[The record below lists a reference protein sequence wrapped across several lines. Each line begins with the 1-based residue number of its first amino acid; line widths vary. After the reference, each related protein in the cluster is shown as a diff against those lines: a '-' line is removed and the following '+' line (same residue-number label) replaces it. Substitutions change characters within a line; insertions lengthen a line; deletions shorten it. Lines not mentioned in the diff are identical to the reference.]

1 MATTI
6 DITIPE
12 DLAESLEVSFQAIGR
27 NLLRE
32 LSDVLD
38 IPFRDLVKK
47 VYGPSGTA
55 KIRLCVPATTTA
67 TTAATTAQT
76 KTSCKGIIQHY
87 NGGFLCGLQTVQ
99 GSCFCPTHF
108 GKTTLFNTGL
118 ATPLRRLKGVVT
130 EELWAAPNGL
140 VVNKEGIIMGSLKDG
155 VFCKYRQLLKL
166 RPSNAAARDESGLS
180 CE

>member
-1 MATTI
+1 MTTAI

-12 DLAESLEVSFQAIGR
+12 DLAETLEVSFQAIGR

-47 VYGPSGTA
+47 VYGPSGAA
-55 KIRLCVPATTTA
+55 KIRLCAASTTTTTAAATAATTA
-67 TTAATTAQT
+67 TTAATTSIPT
-76 KTSCKGIIQHY
+76 TCKGIIQHY

-99 GSCFCPTHF
+99 GSCFCSTHF
-108 GKTTLFNTGL
+108 GKATLFNTGL

-130 EELWAAPNGL
+130 EELWAAPNGI
-140 VVNKEGIIMGSLKDG
+140 VVNKEGIIMGAIKDN
-155 VFCKYRQLLKL
+155 VFCRY
-166 RPSNAAARDESGLS
+166 S
-180 CE
+180 

>member
-1 MATTI
+1 MTTAI

-12 DLAESLEVSFQAIGR
+12 DLAETLEVSFQAIGR

-47 VYGPSGTA
+47 VYGPSGAA
-55 KIRLCVPATTTA
+55 KIRLCAASTTTTGT
-67 TTAATTAQT
+67 TTAATTAAT
-76 KTSCKGIIQHY
+76 AATTATATTSIPTTCKGIIQHY

-99 GSCFCPTHF
+99 GSCFCSTHF
-108 GKTTLFNTGL
+108 GKATLFNTGL

-130 EELWAAPNGL
+130 EELWAAPNGI
-140 VVNKEGIIMGSLKDG
+140 VVNKEGIIMGAIKDN
-155 VFCKYRQLLKL
+155 VFCRY
-166 RPSNAAARDESGLS
+166 S
-180 CE
+180 

>member
-1 MATTI
+1 MTTAI

-12 DLAESLEVSFQAIGR
+12 DLAETLEVSFQAIGR

-47 VYGPSGTA
+47 VYGPSGAA
-55 KIRLCVPATTTA
+55 KIRLCAASTTSTGTTTTAATTAATAATTA
-67 TTAATTAQT
+67 TTAATTAAT
-76 KTSCKGIIQHY
+76 TSIPTTCKGIIQHY

-99 GSCFCPTHF
+99 GSCFCSTHF
-108 GKTTLFNTGL
+108 GKATLFNTGL

-130 EELWAAPNGL
+130 EELWAAPNGI
-140 VVNKEGIIMGSLKDG
+140 VVNKEGIIMGAIKDN
-155 VFCKYRQLLKL
+155 VFCRY
-166 RPSNAAARDESGLS
+166 S
-180 CE
+180 